1 MRFVANVTMYTLAT
15 VVDVIPTRR
24 VDSIDRSSETRK
36 EVKNETKRTRA
47 KAQGKT
53 YQGAAR

>member
-1 MRFVANVTMYTLAT
+1 MYTLAS
-15 VVDVIPTRR
+15 VIPTRR